1 LYNTIYPNYVK
12 SYYGY
17 NNQKQIAANQDA
29 EKQSKSSQNAENS
42 LQQSQSQTS
51 QPKEGSYFPNGEKVA
66 VDYYSR
72 KKIGIDQ
79 ILSDFKNTTNAI
91 GAPDNIK
98 AEVASYLELIQSQ
111 ASKQNPNAQII
122 QSNLKNASQILD
134 DYITNTLK
142 KPSKVVENWVDAL
155 FLQQIDFKSAKV
167 EEQKQIETQPATE
180 EQIVEE
186 EIPTEKTAEEKT
198 EVQNSDIYVP
208 QDPQLRRMFIQAK
221 KYAAIDNKE
230 KALYSFQNTMDYADE
245 IGDSQACAMIHFEE
259 GKLYDD
265 FNQLEDA
272 LFNYDRAAKQSN
284 DKNIKAKAHH
294 SMAKI
299 YDDYVYFEPAV
310 EHYSAAVAFAGET
323 DNLKLQT
330 QALSDLALIHSERYD
345 RKNAGMFMDLANE
358 VADATYDD
366 KVKGIIY
373 SRSAKICEK
382 MGDKAKALNMYGYS
396 AMAYSD
402 MEDKEN
408 VAKNYMSAAEIMKQY
423 GNNAKAKK
431 LMSKAYIAA
440 QQTDNKDLKM
450 QITQAI
456 TSI

>member
-1 LYNTIYPNYVK
+1 MYNTIYPNYVK
-12 SYYGY
+12 SYYGF
-17 NNQKQIAANQDA
+17 NQKQIAVNQDA

-42 LQQSQSQTS
+42 LQQSQHQTN
-51 QPKEGSYFPNGEKVA
+51 QPKEGTYFPNGEKVA

-98 AEVASYLELIQSQ
+98 AEVDSYLGLVQSQ
-111 ASKQNPNAQII
+111 AAKQNPNAQII

-155 FLQQIDFKSAKV
+155 FLQQIDYKSAKT
-167 EEQKQIETQPATE
+167 EESAPIAESQTSE

-186 EIPTEKTAEEKT
+186 TPAEKPEEQKT
-198 EVQNSDIYVP
+198 EVKTSDIYVP

-230 KALYSFQNTMDYADE
+230 RALYSFQNTMDYADE

-272 LFNYDRAAKQSN
+272 LYNYDRAAKQSN
-284 DKNIKAKAHH
+284 DNNIKAKAHH

-330 QALSDLALIHSERYD
+330 QALSDLAQIHSERYD
-345 RKNAGMFMDLANE
+345 RKNARMFMDLANE
-358 VADATYDD
+358 VAEETFDD

-373 SRSAKICEK
+373 SKSAKMCEK
-382 MGDKAKALNMYGYS
+382 LGDKAKALNMYGYS

-440 QQTDNKDLKM
+440 QQTDNKDLKQ

>member
-1 LYNTIYPNYVK
+1 
-12 SYYGY
+12 
-17 NNQKQIAANQDA
+17 
-29 EKQSKSSQNAENS
+29 
-42 LQQSQSQTS
+42 
-51 QPKEGSYFPNGEKVA
+51 
-66 VDYYSR
+66 
-72 KKIGIDQ
+72 
-79 ILSDFKNTTNAI
+79 
-91 GAPDNIK
+91 
-98 AEVASYLELIQSQ
+98 
-111 ASKQNPNAQII
+111 
-122 QSNLKNASQILD
+122 
-134 DYITNTLK
+134 
-142 KPSKVVENWVDAL
+142 
-155 FLQQIDFKSAKV
+155 
-167 EEQKQIETQPATE
+167 
-180 EQIVEE
+180 
-186 EIPTEKTAEEKT
+186 
-198 EVQNSDIYVP
+198 
-208 QDPQLRRMFIQAK
+208 MFIQAK

-230 KALYSFQNTMDYADE
+230 RALYSFQNTMDYAEE
-245 IGDSQACAMIHFEE
+245 IGDYQACAMIHFEE

-382 MGDKAKALNMYGYS
+382 NG
-396 AMAYSD
+396 
-402 MEDKEN
+402 
-408 VAKNYMSAAEIMKQY
+408 
-423 GNNAKAKK
+423 
-431 LMSKAYIAA
+431 
-440 QQTDNKDLKM
+440 
-450 QITQAI
+450 
-456 TSI
+456 